1 MATVAPYLA
10 LRGLAK
16 RYDDGPAAV
25 AGLDLVAERGEF
37 LPLLGP
43 SGCGK
48 TTVLRM
54 IAGLV
59 PPSAGRIAVDGA
71 DVTAMPAHRRNMGLV
86 FQNYALFPH
95 LNVARNIAFGLEMR
109 GTLRDAIDK
118 RVTNSLALVRLE
130 SLRRRMPRELSGG
143 QQQRVALARALVI
156 EPALLLLDEP
166 LSNLDAKLREELRD
180 EIRDIQRRLG
190 ITAVFVTHDQVEALT
205 LSDRIAVMN
214 AGRLEQVGTPSEVYE
229 RPASEFVAAFIG
241 RTNRIAAIV
250 VSRDAASSLLEAG
263 TLRFTAS
270 TVLPVGAK
278 VTAMIRP
285 HRIRLIGGSA
295 ALGETVN
302 QLRARVRKVVF
313 AGDVVQCEI
322 AADGV
327 VLTVE
332 SQTASAAGTHLVAGE
347 EITAAWLPADTLVFA
362 AR

>member
-16 RYDDGPAAV
+16 RYGEGPAAV
-25 AGLDLVAERGEF
+25 AGLDLAAERGEF
-37 LPLLGP
+37 LTLLGP

-95 LNVARNIAFGLEMR
+95 LNVARNVAFGLEMR

-130 SLRRRMPRELSGG
+130 GLRRRMPRELSGG

-156 EPALLLLDEP
+156 EPALLLLD
-166 LSNLDAKLREELRD
+166 
-180 EIRDIQRRLG
+180 
-190 ITAVFVTHDQVEALT
+190 
-205 LSDRIAVMN
+205 
-214 AGRLEQVGTPSEVYE
+214 E

-332 SQTASAAGTHLVAGE
+332 SQTASAARTHLVAGE

>member
-1 MATVAPYLA
+1 MADAAYLA

-37 LPLLGP
+37 LTLLGP

-71 DVTAMPAHRRNMGLV
+71 DITAMPAHRRNIGLV

-95 LNVARNIAFGLEMR
+95 LNVARNVAFGLEMR
-109 GTLRDAIDK
+109 GTGRDAIDK
-118 RVTNSLALVRLE
+118 RVTDSLALVRLE
-130 SLRRRMPRELSGG
+130 GLRRRMPRVLSGG

-214 AGRLEQVGTPSEVYE
+214 AGRLEQVGTPTEIYE

-241 RTNRIAAIV
+241 RTNRIAATV
-250 VSRDAASSLLEAG
+250 VACDTGGSLLEAG
-263 TLRFTAS
+263 SLRFTTS
-270 TVLPVGAK
+270 TMISVGTK

-285 HRIRLIGGSA
+285 HRIHLIDGSPVP
-295 ALGETVN
+295 GEAVN
-302 QLRARVRKVVF
+302 HLRARVRKVVF

-322 AADGV
+322 AAEGV

-332 SQTASAAGTHLVAGE
+332 SQTASAAGTHPAIGE

-362 AR
+362 LR